1 MLDKEEPSSLEQAP
15 EHVKLAVDLIM
26 LLEQNNIKPQVA
38 IDALDIVKQD
48 CQRKLSPHSAP

>member
-1 MLDKEEPSSLEQAP
+1 MLEEDKPSNFEQAP

-26 LLEQNNIKPQVA
+26 LLEQNDINPQVA

-48 CQRKLSPHSAP
+48 YQRKLTQQ